1 MIIQDNDT
9 TIEQIGNVTD
19 EAQFKMKASR
29 KAFQI
34 LSDLYSD
41 KPLAIV
47 RELGCNASDSMVSA
61 NKSNQPFLIHIPN
74 SLEPWLT
81 IQDFGTGIKH
91 EDIYDIYA
99 VYFASTKTNSNK
111 QIGCLGLGSKSPF
124 CYTDNFTITS
134 IVGGEKRIYNAYFN
148 AENMPTISLMS
159 VDKTTESNGVAI
171 QIPIKQSDFSDFAQ
185 AVYKSFRF
193 FDVRPTIVGGKID
206 WDNEKPMFVGGFW
219 KSYNNLHQSYAV
231 MGGVT
236 YPIDHYKMNH
246 EHHEIL
252 RKAGLVIS
260 FGIGELDFV
269 PSREALSYCPSTIK
283 ALNEKIEQVKT
294 DFLVKVEETI
304 KDSPNLLDAMKALY
318 LLHGQWSFLNSSMIK
333 GKVMWKQ
340 IDITEPRK
348 SIQILAPSLKNVS
361 KRTWGRK
368 KYTESNFAS
377 LDNTSVWYYDDLP
390 RGAYKRVLQLIKNSY
405 DLSVNM
411 VTEAEMNNLV
421 RAGFPTDIFNKTS
434 DLAPVNTNRA
444 VSGRVTRQGRLK
456 GVINLFRLFNDGNI
470 TCQAEQF
477 DLAGNEAA
485 PKYYV
490 IKNSHDWYFDAG
502 SFKKK
507 NRQVLYSFKN
517 KDSLWRGLEF
527 VGIDL
532 DDVRMVTERNAK
544 HIEKLGSKPLKDVI
558 DSTIVDYDADKLAEG
573 ELIDNNN
580 VDVETI
586 SKHKLF
592 KQLSDGNAFKQ
603 FINDALETIN
613 YAKKFRVI
621 KYFIKTQ
628 EKKSLTFT
636 SNLVELLY
644 QSLECSYHMKDKMI
658 ELVLKTALE
667 LDNNNNQ
674 N

>member
-47 RELGCNASDSMVSA
+47 RELGCNASDSMVASGKA
-61 NKSNQPFLIHIPN
+61 DKPFLIHLPN
-74 SLEPWLT
+74 ALEPWLT

-99 VYFASTKTNSNK
+99 VYFASTKTNTNS

-159 VDKTTESNGVAI
+159 VDKTTDSNGVAI
-171 QIPIKQSDFSDFAQ
+171 QIPVKQTDFNDFIQ

-219 KSYNNLHQSYAV
+219 KSYNSLNQSYAV

-236 YPIDHYKMNH
+236 YPIDSYKMDYN
-246 EHHEIL
+246 HHEIL

-260 FGIGELDFV
+260 FEIGELDFV

-283 ALNEKIEQVKT
+283 ALNDKIEKVKL
-294 DFLVKVEETI
+294 DFLAKVEETI
-304 KDSPNLLDAMKALY
+304 KDSPNLLDAMKALH

-333 GKVMWKQ
+333 GKVMWNK
-340 IDITEPRK
+340 IDITDPRR
-348 SIQILAPSLKNVS
+348 SIHPYAPTLKNVS
-361 KRTWGRK
+361 KRVWGRK
-368 KYTESNFAS
+368 KYTESGYAS
-377 LDNTSVWYYDDLP
+377 LDNNAVWYYDDLT
-390 RGAYKRVLQLIKNSY
+390 RGAYKRVIQFIRQNSNSSV
-405 DLSVNM
+405 SVNL
-411 VTEAEMNNLV
+411 VTEDEMNNLIG
-421 RAGFPTDIFNKTS
+421 AGFPADIFHKTS
-434 DLAPVNTNRA
+434 ELDPVNSNRA
-444 VSGRVTRQGRLK
+444 SSGRITRQGRPK
-456 GVINLFRLFNDGNI
+456 GVINLFYLSCDGNI
-470 TCQAEQF
+470 TCTAEHF
-477 DLAGNEAA
+477 DLAGNAPA

-490 IKNSHDWYFDAG
+490 IKNKDDWYFDAG
-502 SFKKK
+502 SFKK
-507 NRQVLYSFKN
+507 NNGNALVSFKS
-517 KDSLWRGLEF
+517 KDNLWKGLDYL
-527 VGIDL
+527 GISMS
-532 DDVRMVTERNAK
+532 DVRMVTERNVK
-544 HIEKLGSKPLKDVI
+544 HLELLGSKPLKTVI
-558 DSTIVDYDADKLAEG
+558 DNTIVDFDADKLATAY
-573 ELIDNNN
+573 LINSSE
-580 VDVETI
+580 VESV

-592 KQLSDGNAFKQ
+592 SQLSDKNEFKK
-603 FINDALETIN
+603 FINDALAAIQ
-613 YAKKFRVI
+613 YSKKFRI
-621 KYFIKTQ
+621 IQ
-628 EKKSLTFT
+628 EYLRVKEKNSLTFT

-644 QSLECSYHMKDKMI
+644 QSLEATYHMRSKMI
-658 ELVLKTALE
+658 DLVLKTALE
-667 LDNNNNQ
+667 LDNNKQ

>member
-9 TIEQIGNVTD
+9 TIEQIGTVTD

-47 RELGCNASDSMVSA
+47 RELGCNASDSMVAA
-61 NKSNQPFLIHIPN
+61 NKGNQPFLIHVPN

-134 IVGGEKRIYNAYFN
+134 IIGGEKRIYNAYFN

-159 VDKTTESNGVAI
+159 VDKTSENNGVAI
-171 QIPIKQSDFSDFAQ
+171 QIPIKQCDFSDFSQ

-193 FDVRPTIVGGKID
+193 FDVRPTIVGGKIE
-206 WDNEKPMFVGGFW
+206 WDDEKPEFTGGFW
-219 KSYNNLHQSYAV
+219 KSYKNLNQSYAV

-260 FGIGELDFV
+260 FGMGELDFV

-283 ALNEKIEQVKT
+283 ALNDKIEKVKI

-304 KDSPNLLDAMKALY
+304 KNSPNLLDALKALH

-333 GKVMWKQ
+333 GKVMWKH
-340 IDITEPRK
+340 IDITDPRK
-348 SIQILAPSLKNVS
+348 SICALAPMLKNVS
-361 KRTWGRK
+361 KRKWGRK
-368 KYTESNFAS
+368 KFTESAYAS
-377 LDNTSVWYYDDLP
+377 LDNKAVWYYDNLP
-390 RGAYKRVLQLIKNSY
+390 RGAYKRVIQFLKQNY
-405 DLSVNM
+405 DDVSVNL
-411 VTEAEMNNLV
+411 VSEDSMNNLV
-421 RAGFPTDIFNKTS
+421 NAGFPADTFNKTS
-434 DLAPVNTNRA
+434 DLAPVNSNRA
-444 VSGRVTRQGRLK
+444 SSGRVTRQGRLK
-456 GVINLFRLFNDGNI
+456 GVINLFYISSDGNI

-477 DLAGNEAA
+477 DLAGSQPA

-490 IKNSHDWYFDAG
+490 IKNTHDWYFDAG

-507 NRQVLYSFKN
+507 NGQVLASFKN
-517 KDSLWRGLEF
+517 KDTLRKALEF
-527 VGIDL
+527 VGIFS

-544 HIEKLGSKPLKDVI
+544 HIEKLGSKSLKDVI
-558 DSTIVDYDADKLAEG
+558 DNTIVDYDADKLAEDD
-573 ELIDNNN
+573 LIEFYN
-580 VDVETI
+580 VQTI

-592 KQLSDGNAFKQ
+592 KQLSDDNAFKQ
-603 FINDALETIN
+603 FINGALETIE
-613 YAKKFRVI
+613 YGKKFRVI
-621 KYFIKTQ
+621 RDFLQIP

-636 SNLVELLY
+636 SNLTHLLY
-644 QSLECSYHMKDKMI
+644 QSLECSYHMKDTMI
-658 ELVLKTALE
+658 DLVLKTALE

>member
-47 RELGCNASDSMVSA
+47 RELGCNASDSMVA
-61 NKSNQPFLIHIPN
+61 AGKANQPFLIHLPN
-74 SLEPWLT
+74 ALEPWLT

-99 VYFASTKTNSNK
+99 VYFASTKTNTNS

-159 VDKTTESNGVAI
+159 ADKTSESNGVAI
-171 QIPIKQSDFSDFAQ
+171 QIPIKQSDFGDFTQ

-206 WDNEKPMFVGGFW
+206 WDDEKPMFVGGFW

-236 YPIDHYKMNH
+236 YPIDHYKLQY
-246 EHHEIL
+246 EHQEIL

-260 FGIGELDFV
+260 FNIGELDFV

-283 ALNEKIEQVKT
+283 ALNEKVEQVKT

-361 KRTWGRK
+361 KRQWGRK

-377 LDNTSVWYYDDLP
+377 LDNKAVWYYDDLP
-390 RGAYKRVLQLIKNSY
+390 RGAYKRVLQFIKQSY
-405 DLSVNM
+405 DVSVNL
-411 VTEAEMNNLV
+411 VTEAEMNNLIG
-421 RAGFPTDIFNKTS
+421 AGFPADIFNKTS

-444 VSGRVTRQGRLK
+444 VAGRVTRQGRLK
-456 GVINLFRLFNDGNI
+456 GVINLFYLSNDGNI
-470 TCQAEQF
+470 TCRAEQF
-477 DLAGNEAA
+477 DLAGNAPA

-490 IKNSHDWYFDAG
+490 TKNANDWYFDAG

-507 NRQVLYSFKN
+507 NGQPLAYFKN
-517 KDSLWRGLEF
+517 KDTIWKATEYL
-527 VGIDL
+527 GIDL
-532 DDVRMVTERNAK
+532 NDVRMVTERNAK

-558 DSTIVDYDADKLAEG
+558 DKTIVVCDVDKLAEDD
-573 ELIDNNN
+573 LIDHNNI
-580 VDVETI
+580 ESI

-592 KQLSDGNAFKQ
+592 NQLSDGNAFKQ
-603 FINDALETIN
+603 FIKGAMETTK
-613 YAKKFRVI
+613 YAKQFRVI
-621 KYFIKTQ
+621 REFINIP

-644 QSLECSYHMKDKMI
+644 QSLECSYYMKNKMI
-658 ELVLKTALE
+658 DLVLKTALE